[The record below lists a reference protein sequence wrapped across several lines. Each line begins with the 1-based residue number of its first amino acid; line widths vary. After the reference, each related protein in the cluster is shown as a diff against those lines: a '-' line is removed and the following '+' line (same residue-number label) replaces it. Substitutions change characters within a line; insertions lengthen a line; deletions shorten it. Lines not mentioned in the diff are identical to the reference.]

1 MNKEEKKV
9 SAPGGEAENTAV
21 KKQKTAFFTPRNIA
35 WFAVLLALTVVLQIW
50 GSAIKIGGVSLN
62 LSLIPIVLAAIM
74 LGPAAGALMG
84 FACGAVIL
92 IYVVLGTEPL
102 SLLMFQDHPF
112 ITVAL
117 ILVKTTA
124 AGLVSGLLFKV
135 FAKKYPYA
143 GTFAASAAAPVVN
156 TGLYILGALLMS
168 DTIAASGFADGM
180 SALYFL
186 ITVAAGVNFLVEFA
200 VNLAVSPAIYSVIK
214 TIKRR
219 AY

>member
-1 MNKEEKKV
+1 MNKQQEARLPQENAAKTEKR
-9 SAPGGEAENTAV
+9 T
-21 KKQKTAFFTPRNIA
+21 FFTPRNIA

-50 GSAIKIGGVSLN
+50 GGAVKIGGVSLN

-74 LGPAAGALMG
+74 LGAFAGALMG
-84 FACGAVIL
+84 LACGVVIL
-92 IYVVLGTEPL
+92 IYVVMGTEPL

-124 AGLVSGLLFKV
+124 AGFVSGLIYKAFM
-135 FAKKYPYA
+135 KKHPYA
-143 GTFAASAAAPVVN
+143 GTFVASAAAPVVN

-180 SALYFL
+180 SVLYFL
-186 ITVAAGVNFLVEFA
+186 VVVAAGVNFLLELA
-200 VNLAVSPAIYSVIK
+200 VNLVASPAVFTVVK
-214 TIKRR
+214 TVKRR

>member
-1 MNKEEKKV
+1 MNKQQEARLPQENAAKTEKR
-9 SAPGGEAENTAV
+9 T
-21 KKQKTAFFTPRNIA
+21 FFTPRNIA

-50 GSAIKIGGVSLN
+50 GSAVKIGGVSLN

-74 LGPAAGALMG
+74 LGAFAGALMG
-84 FACGAVIL
+84 LACGVVIL
-92 IYVVLGTEPL
+92 IYVVMGTEPL

-124 AGLVSGLLFKV
+124 AGFVSGLIYKALM
-135 FAKKYPYA
+135 KKHPYA
-143 GTFAASAAAPVVN
+143 GTFVASAAAPVVN

-180 SALYFL
+180 SVLYFL
-186 ITVAAGVNFLVEFA
+186 VVVAAGVNFLLELA
-200 VNLAVSPAIYSVIK
+200 VNLVASPAVFTVVK
-214 TIKRR
+214 TVKRR